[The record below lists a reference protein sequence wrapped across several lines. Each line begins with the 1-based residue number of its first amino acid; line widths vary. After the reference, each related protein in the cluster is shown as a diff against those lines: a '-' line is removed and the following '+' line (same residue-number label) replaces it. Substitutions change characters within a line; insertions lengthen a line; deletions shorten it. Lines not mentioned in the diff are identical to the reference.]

1 MTESPADI
9 LVLMTDQHRA
19 DWIGALGSPWLRTP
33 TLDALASEGVVFT
46 NCFTTCPICMPARA
60 SFLTG
65 MYPHNFGMWDNVG
78 RVQDTGDTYLHPLRE
93 RGYRTCH
100 VGKSHL
106 HPHGSGR
113 DLRDAEPYMH
123 ALGWDDVLECTGPL
137 STQTT
142 FSMLTDWMKSEGI
155 YEMFLDDYR
164 KRAEHKG
171 LALWPSPLPDGKH
184 ADDFMANTAVD
195 YIERSDRS
203 RPLMLFVGLGG
214 PHNPFDPPERFDTYD
229 PSDMPPPIPADP
241 APEWLSG
248 PALEHH
254 RRMMGHNANVTP
266 EQWARMRSL
275 YSGRV
280 EHVDHLMGR
289 VLEAWYG
296 VRGRDTWVVFWSDH
310 GDMLGDKRRTA
321 KCVFYDASARVPA
334 MIRPPSGC
342 APRVCDGLVSL
353 VDLTATVLEAGGAKP
368 SPNVFGRSLL
378 PALEDP
384 SSVGRDA
391 VISEI
396 HSRTMVFDGQWKMVV
411 SRVND
416 VLQLFDTISDPDEAL
431 NLVGKPGTEGEV
443 ERLRGT
449 LLKCL
454 LETAHRQ
461 WRDVNG

>member
-1 MTESPADI
+1 
-9 LVLMTDQHRA
+9 MTDQHRA
-19 DWIGALGSPWLRTP
+19 DWIGVPWVRTP
-33 TLDALASEGVVFT
+33 NLDGLASEGCTFT

-65 MYPHNFGMWDNVG
+65 MYPHNFGMWDNIG
-78 RVQDTGDTYLHPLRE
+78 RVQDTGDTYLHSLRE
-93 RGYRTCH
+93 AGYRTCH

-142 FSMLTDWMKSEGI
+142 FSILTDWMKSEGI
-155 YEMFLDDYR
+155 YELFREDYR

-171 LALWPSPLPDGKH
+171 PALWPSPLPDGKH

-195 YIERSDRS
+195 YIDRSDRS
-203 RPLMLFVGLGG
+203 QPLMLFVGLGG

-229 PSDMPPPIPADP
+229 PADMPPPLSADP

-254 RRMMGHNANVTP
+254 QRMMGHNANVTP

-280 EHVDHLMGR
+280 EHVDHLIGR
-289 VLEAWYG
+289 VLDAWYG
-296 VRGRDTWVVFWSDH
+296 IRGRDTWVVFWSDH

-321 KCVFYDASARVPA
+321 KCVFYDSSARVPA

-342 APRVCDGLVSL
+342 ALQECHGLVSL
-353 VDLTATVLEAGGAKP
+353 VDLTASVLEAGGAKP
-368 SPNVFGRSLL
+368 SPNIVGKSLL
-378 PALEDP
+378 EALEDP
-384 SSVGRDA
+384 ASVGRNT

-396 HSRTMVFDGQWKMVV
+396 HDRTMIFDGRWKMVV
-411 SRVND
+411 NRAND
-416 VLQLFDTISDPDEAL
+416 VLKLFDKRADPNETL
-431 NLVGKPGTEGEV
+431 NLAGKPGTEGEV
-443 ERLRGT
+443 ERLRGE
-449 LLKCL
+449 LLGCL
-454 LETAHRQ
+454 LETADRQ